1 MGHSQRGLG
10 LFGVLVIVAIAAV
23 VIYYAYKGV
32 TGEDDEPSCRGAYTD
47 CLQNC
52 RRTRTEAPALQS
64 CQEFCQ
70 REFEGCEGKGR

>member
-10 LFGVLVIVAIAAV
+10 LFGVLVILAIAAV

-32 TGEDDEPSCRGAYTD
+32 TGEDEEPTCRGAYTD

-70 REFEGCEGKGR
+70 READECERRGR